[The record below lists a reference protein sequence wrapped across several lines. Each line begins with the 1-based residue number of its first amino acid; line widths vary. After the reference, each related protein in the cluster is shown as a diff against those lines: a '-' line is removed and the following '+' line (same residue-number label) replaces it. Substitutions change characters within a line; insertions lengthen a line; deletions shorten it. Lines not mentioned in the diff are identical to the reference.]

1 MKRYLLFIALLG
13 LGFGGCKKE
22 DSVKPN
28 QDTFELNNEKF
39 DIEETKKLFS
49 ILVGLPKEE
58 LTFVK
63 DSLGF
68 KYKNIE
74 HIHKIEPF
82 LEDLKELKKNLA
94 K

>member
-13 LGFGGCKKE
+13 LGFGACKKE
-22 DSVKPN
+22 QAAEPDQDSFVLK
-28 QDTFELNNEKF
+28 NERF
-39 DIEETKKLFS
+39 SIEETKKLFS
-49 ILVGLPKEE
+49 ILVGLPKDD

-68 KYKNIE
+68 RYKNIE

-82 LEDLKELKKNLA
+82 MEDLKELKKNLA

>member
-1 MKRYLLFIALLG
+1 MKKYLLFITMLG
-13 LGFGGCKKE
+13 LGFSGCKKE
-22 DSVKPN
+22 DGVRPD

-49 ILVGLPKEE
+49 TLVGLPKEE

-68 KYKNIE
+68 RYKNIE

-82 LEDLKELKKNLA
+82 MEDLKELKKNLA